1 VTRRFLLP
9 TFAVLALL
17 SGTPLLAE
25 IGRVKNQVGPV
36 SVNRNGTLIPVRPG
50 FQLEQGDLVLTGKTG
65 RVGIAFQDDTRMA
78 LGPNSRVRLTQ
89 FVYDRA
95 RQKGAFVTQV
105 DRGSIGVISGRIAK
119 SGRDAMKV
127 RTPTSMLGVRGTK
140 FVVEVK

>member
-1 VTRRFLLP
+1 MRFLLP
-9 TFAVLALL
+9 TLAVLGIFHAA
-17 SGTPLLAE
+17 PALAE
-25 IGRVKNQVGPV
+25 IGRIKNQVGPV
-36 SVNRNGTLIPVRPG
+36 SVNRNGTLLAVRPG

-65 RVGIAFQDDTRMA
+65 RVGIALQDDTRMA

>member
-1 VTRRFLLP
+1 MR
-9 TFAVLALL
+9 L
-17 SGTPLLAE
+17 SVGLSIVVAAGLCVATPAWAE
-25 IGRVKNQVGPV
+25 IGRIKSQVGAATV
-36 SVNRNGTLIPVRPG
+36 TRNGAVMSARPG
-50 FQLEQGDLVLTGKTG
+50 FVLEQGDVVLTGKGG

-78 LGPNSRVRLTQ
+78 VGPNSKLRLTQ

-105 DRGSIGVISGRIAK
+105 DKGSLGVVSGRIAK